1 MNENRKV
8 GTLADV
14 LGLIDQAGLAG
25 TRRRDM
31 ISALKR
37 ICEMAGAT
45 PASVRAEPSVLKE
58 MLSRI
63 RPAAHGVSAKSYSN
77 LRSLLA
83 AALELAGVIEP
94 SGRGSG
100 RRHPEWGPLLQAV
113 ADDQRLSNGLAA
125 FANWCAGQG
134 ISPGA
139 GGRHSRSAISDLAGG
154 QDAPPEATRP
164 GARRSQILERGQ
176 HKVQFL
182 ADHEADHPL
191 LQDASQASEV
201 VGAQPELPAGRGRLS
216 RASCQSRSIRRAARG
231 TQAPTC
237 RHHASSAA
245 RTSAPGGFHL
255 GSGWRSSCA
264 RWPTWSGRRA
274 SRRFFAITTTKPIAS
289 PTPSSSAW
297 PRP

>member
-8 GTLADV
+8 ATLADV
-14 LGLIDQAGLAG
+14 VGLIDQAGLAG

-37 ICEMAGAT
+37 ICEMAGALPT
-45 PASVRAEPSVLKE
+45 TVRAEPSVVKE

-83 AALELAGVIEP
+83 AALELAGVIDP
-94 SGRGSG
+94 SGRGSA

-139 GGRHSRSAISDLAGG
+139 GGRHSRSAIPDLA
-154 QDAPPEATRP
+154 
-164 GARRSQILERGQ
+164 
-176 HKVQFL
+176 
-182 ADHEADHPL
+182 
-191 LQDASQASEV
+191 
-201 VGAQPELPAGRGRLS
+201 
-216 RASCQSRSIRRAARG
+216 
-231 TQAPTC
+231 
-237 RHHASSAA
+237 
-245 RTSAPGGFHL
+245 
-255 GSGWRSSCA
+255 
-264 RWPTWSGRRA
+264 
-274 SRRFFAITTTKPIAS
+274 
-289 PTPSSSAW
+289 
-297 PRP
+297 